1 MARTDY
7 GLPGIYNETPIALPT
22 GTGTALAT
30 NQYGQIV
37 GDISLLGQ
45 DTNFG
50 QLTVGEKY
58 LPLHYNA
65 AGSYYVFVQDTRI
78 LGYVTVNF
86 RGSFGTAIDI
96 YNEYYDSGG
105 TLIAHI
111 DGYELGTRIYNAV
124 ISTGIFMKITGS
136 GTAPDVTLSIK

>member
-1 MARTDY
+1 MARTDHN
-7 GLPGIYNETPIALPT
+7 LPGIYNETPIALPDKA
-22 GTGTALAT
+22 GTSLAV

-37 GDISLLGQ
+37 GDMSLIGQ
-45 DTNFG
+45 DATFG

-86 RGSFGTAIDI
+86 AGSFGTAIDI
-96 YNEYYDSGG
+96 YNEYYDAGG

-111 DGYELGTRIYNAV
+111 DGYITGTRTYKTV